1 MAFLNQVRFFKTT
14 SRGTLT
20 QVNLINQSIS
30 LQHSLNAKKI
40 GLAYLFIVNWRNKII
55 YYNEK
60 KKKKTLVLYFVFS
73 AKHKI
78 QHKYFSLSLGRPL
91 TFLGSVVRPTQIFGI

>member
-60 KKKKTLVLYFVFS
+60 KKKNTCAVFC
-73 AKHKI
+73 
-78 QHKYFSLSLGRPL
+78 
-91 TFLGSVVRPTQIFGI
+91 V